1 MFQASAKSKGKNVET
16 NYVDDSNPVD
26 VTHLDVSH
34 LDVSDL
40 FENKDRKINHLI
52 GDGNVLYN

>member
-1 MFQASAKSKGKNVET
+1 MFQASSRSKGKNVET

-26 VTHLDVSH
+26 VTHLDV
-34 LDVSDL
+34 LDF

-52 GDGNVLYN
+52 GNGNVLYN